1 MGCIRKGR
9 IIRSV
14 SQTESSNRLVPD
26 DAYYHEDWRLYY
38 AKRRCILRRFGQ
50 FAAAAAFIGLLFA
63 VLPESFQ
70 VRHLLLMNT
79 TGAVG
84 AFFLLATATQ
94 WFMFNWTLGGWTC
107 PRCREPF
114 FHSTL
119 VRNPFGTRCRHCN
132 LRRLKKSEV
141 GPVSFD

>member
-1 MGCIRKGR
+1 VC
-9 IIRSV
+9 
-14 SQTESSNRLVPD
+14 QPESSNRLIPD

-38 AKRRCILRRFGQ
+38 AERRRTLLRFGQ
-50 FAAAAAFIGLLFA
+50 FAAGAAILGLLFA

-70 VRHLLLMNT
+70 VGHPLVMST

-84 AFFLLATATQ
+84 AFLLLAAAIQ
-94 WFMFNWTLGGWTC
+94 WFMFNWKLGGWTC

-114 FHSTL
+114 FRSTL

-132 LRRLKKSEV
+132 LRRLKGSEL
-141 GPVSFD
+141 GPVSLG